1 MNNDLI
7 NSDNELVSEDDDDLE
22 EKEILKLAKEQ
33 VLLKK

>member
-7 NSDNELVSEDDDDLE
+7 NSDNELVSENDDDLE

>member
-7 NSDNELVSEDDDDLE
+7 NSDNELVSENDEDLE
-22 EKEILKLAKEQ
+22 EKEILKIAKEQ

>member
-7 NSDNELVSEDDDDLE
+7 NSDNELVSENDDDLE
-22 EKEILKLAKEQ
+22 EKEILKLAKER